1 MPIHF
6 GGDGEM
12 LCTDSFWPFRSL
24 VLSTQKLKS
33 ASVKKPELSKVM
45 FSLINPG
52 VGQTITKRMLRPQ
65 PDSTKVLRMRLNR
78 GPPYVSIH
86 MQKDDIIITD
96 RFYIVLF
103 STLKQTQC
111 TRMRFYMSE

>member
-86 MQKDDIIITD
+86 MQKDHIIILD

-103 STLKQTQC
+103 SALEQPHC
-111 TRMRFYMSE
+111 ARI